1 MSEEQWSFWSAVLE
15 RKINTTNLAA
25 AVPPDDCHRV
35 LQEVK
40 EALRHAVGSRKGR
53 LISLRKSLRQM
64 RKAADEARHRR
75 LEGLRAEFPLGV
87 FFKQVAEAEMPPELY
102 DRYLAKARVLR
113 QNAIDRGRSQT

>member
-35 LQEVK
+35 LQEVDK
-40 EALRHAVGSRKGR
+40 VLRHATGSRKAR
-53 LISLRKSLRQM
+53 LISLRRSLRQM
-64 RKAADEARHRR
+64 RKAANEARQRR
-75 LEGLRAEFPLGV
+75 LEDLRAEFPLGV

-102 DRYLAKARVLR
+102 DQYLAKARVLR
-113 QNAIDRGRSQT
+113 QSAIERGRSQT